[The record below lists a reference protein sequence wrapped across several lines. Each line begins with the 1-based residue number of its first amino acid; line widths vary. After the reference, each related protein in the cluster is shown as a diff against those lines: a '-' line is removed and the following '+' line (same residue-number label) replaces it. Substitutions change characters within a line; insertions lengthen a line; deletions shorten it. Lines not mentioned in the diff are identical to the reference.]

1 MKYYCLILSE
11 AGQLTLSQPAALQER
26 KVIRRASYWAGD
38 TKFFQGMLQVD
49 LIPSAIRSRAISE
62 GNLSVSMERSR
73 TGFLM

>member
-26 KVIRRASYWAGD
+26 KAFVGHHIGRAIPS
-38 TKFFQGMLQVD
+38 FFMGMLQVD